1 MFNIINKSELIA
13 KDIEFQISQK
23 KYVNSI
29 PSERKL
35 AEQYSV
41 SRNTIREALDILLNK
56 CVISLNSNSY
66 EINSP
71 KEDYDWLDI
80 FGKQS
85 VCKVHN
91 SIVKNT
97 CLEVN
102 KKIAQKLKVPLA
114 TKIRLLVY
122 KRTIIENNSSR
133 VLSLD
138 YVYVPEKLAKS
149 VDLKKLNNSSF
160 WQLLLQEKKGK
171 NLKEYQNLSIDV
183 ITDEEA
189 AILEL
194 PTHSKVLERTSLFYI
209 EDTHIYFISKKIP
222 ENSLLMQIDR

>member
-1 MFNIINKSELIA
+1 M
-13 KDIEFQISQK
+13 
-23 KYVNSI
+23 
-29 PSERKL
+29 
-35 AEQYSV
+35 
-41 SRNTIREALDILLNK
+41 
-56 CVISLNSNSY
+56 
-66 EINSP
+66 
-71 KEDYDWLDI
+71 DI

-97 CLEVN
+97 CLEAN

-149 VDLKKLNNSSF
+149 VDLKK
-160 WQLLLQEKKGK
+160 
-171 NLKEYQNLSIDV
+171 
-183 ITDEEA
+183 
-189 AILEL
+189 
-194 PTHSKVLERTSLFYI
+194 
-209 EDTHIYFISKKIP
+209 
-222 ENSLLMQIDR
+222 